1 MCIRDRVRVPK
12 TFQGRSFSPLLTSPS
27 KTIRRYAYAEHNW
40 HDFDDHGRSVHSVRF
55 NYIRNYYTDIPGTPP
70 ADAVRS
76 ITYQAMRRLR
86 DAGRLNDN
94 QKGCFI
100 KPRPREELYDVE
112 NDPFEL
118 QNLAEVDKYAPLL
131 KQMRA
136 ALAEWETETD
146 DHVPKKRRA
155 DEFDRE
161 TGDRLKGGR
170 RKTKRKAK
178 KKKAAK

>member
-1 MCIRDRVRVPK
+1 M
-12 TFQGRSFSPLLTSPS
+12 
-27 KTIRRYAYAEHNW
+27 
-40 HDFDDHGRSVHSVRF
+40 
-55 NYIRNYYTDIPGTPP
+55 
-70 ADAVRS
+70 
-76 ITYQAMRRLR
+76 
-86 DAGRLNDN
+86 
-94 QKGCFI
+94 
-100 KPRPREELYDVE
+100 
-112 NDPFEL
+112 
-118 QNLAEVDKYAPLL
+118 DKYAPLL